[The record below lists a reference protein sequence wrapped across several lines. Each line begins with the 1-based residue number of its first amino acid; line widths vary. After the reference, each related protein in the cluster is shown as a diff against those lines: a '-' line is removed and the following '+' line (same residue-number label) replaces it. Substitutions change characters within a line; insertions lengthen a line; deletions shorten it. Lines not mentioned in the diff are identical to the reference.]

1 MPIKNQE
8 VLKMAKMKNLFFV
21 LLTVVVLSGSSMI
34 AGCGGVSEEQIQQL
48 NDLKAEVDALQSQV
62 NARND
67 EKSALQKQ
75 IADKE
80 ASIKELQGIAEQTR
94 KNCP

>member
-1 MPIKNQE
+1 
-8 VLKMAKMKNLFFV
+8 MKNLFFV
-21 LLTVVVLSGSSMI
+21 LLTVVLLTGSTMLV
-34 AGCGGVSEEQIQQL
+34 GCGGVSEEQMQQL

-80 ASIKELQGIAEQTR
+80 ASIKEFQGISFQTA